1 VNFISNILSYLVT
14 INNKKKSDTKDSN
27 KGELDALF
35 IGNISL
41 DESIREE
48 FYIDFNENYIF
59 IATLIEI
66 EPAFKKQFLNRY
78 KADKY

>member
-1 VNFISNILSYLVT
+1 VNFIPNTLSRLVI

-27 KGELDALF
+27 KGELDTLF

-48 FYIDFNENYIF
+48 FYTDFNENYIF
-59 IATLIEI
+59 IATLIKI
-66 EPAFKKQFLNRY
+66 ELAFKK
-78 KADKY
+78 